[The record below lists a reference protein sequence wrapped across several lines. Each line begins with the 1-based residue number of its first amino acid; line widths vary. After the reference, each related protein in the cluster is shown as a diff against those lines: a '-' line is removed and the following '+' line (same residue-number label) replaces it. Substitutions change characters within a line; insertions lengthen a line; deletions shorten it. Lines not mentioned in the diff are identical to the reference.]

1 MLEDDFLNTDRTFL
15 LFSLGSCPLYLDSHA
30 RVSEFFYLSE
40 RTNAHFYLYLA
51 IPAESLI
58 NRFQGLIFITGA
70 IGVCNLFKPKILG
83 HCFIWAGFTGCN
95 YLTIPD
101 SMSHDTFLDRQISR

>member
-30 RVSEFFYLSE
+30 RVSELFNYKRGQMLTFI
-40 RTNAHFYLYLA
+40 YLYLA

-70 IGVCNLFKPKILG
+70 IGVSNHI
-83 HCFIWAGFTGCN
+83 
-95 YLTIPD
+95 
-101 SMSHDTFLDRQISR
+101 